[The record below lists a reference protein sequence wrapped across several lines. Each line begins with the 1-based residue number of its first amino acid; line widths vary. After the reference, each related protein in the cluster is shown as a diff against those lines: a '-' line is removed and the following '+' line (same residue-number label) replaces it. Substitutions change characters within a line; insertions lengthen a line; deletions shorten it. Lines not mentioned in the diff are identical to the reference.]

1 MRHSARSFRLKSCK
15 LHKLNPP
22 ALLRKTAAAKGRIFS
37 MSGFEKSRQNLG
49 RDRDIKAAATADAIL
64 VRRAFSNPLLVRS
77 KLL

>member
-15 LHKLNPP
+15 LQKLSPP
-22 ALLRKTAAAKGRIFS
+22 ALLRKTAVAKGRIFS

-49 RDRDIKAAATADAIL
+49 RDRDTKAAADAIL

-77 KLL
+77 KL